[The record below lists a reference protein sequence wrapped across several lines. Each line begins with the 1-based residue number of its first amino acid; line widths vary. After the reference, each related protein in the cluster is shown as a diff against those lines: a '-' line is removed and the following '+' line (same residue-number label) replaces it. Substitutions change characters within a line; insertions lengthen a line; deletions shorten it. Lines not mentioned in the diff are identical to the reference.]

1 MTPRPPRTGFGA
13 ATGPDLP
20 PPFRRTILPPAEAE
34 TAPYPAGLDPHVVA
48 ALKESGIDVL
58 YRHQAQALEL
68 ALAGDDV
75 ALATGTS
82 SGKSLPSIAAAL
94 HLCRREPMARALFV
108 YPTKALAQDQLTKI
122 APLAK
127 ALGISAA
134 IYDGDTPPSR
144 RAAIRRT
151 ASIVLTNP
159 DMLHVGILPAHAV
172 WSRFLRSLRLVVLDE
187 MHVYG
192 GVFGSH
198 VAGVLRRLLR
208 LCALAR
214 SRPGIVAASATVRDP
229 GEMLLKLTGRKASV
243 VNDDAAP
250 RGERTLL
257 MYETDPLAPGG
268 GRGRGLAADL
278 FAALVRDGRRTLA
291 FSRSRLETELLLR
304 ETRARLEGDD
314 PDGGKADWIE
324 GYRGGY
330 TPKERR
336 AIERRLFAGDL
347 LGLAT
352 TNALE
357 LGIDVGGLDA
367 VLLNG
372 FPGTVSSFWQQ
383 IGRAGRGGREGLAL
397 FVARPDPL
405 ETHLLRHPYLLLDA
419 DVERIHLNPGNER
432 ILGSQ
437 LLCAAYENPLAPS
450 ELEDF
455 LPAAEAEPGAFA
467 RAEALD
473 RSGELSFRGGRFYLA
488 GPEPPAFG
496 VSLRTGDETFRLLLD
511 GEELGTMERWRAMVS
526 AHPGAIYLHRG
537 ETYRVLALDLDNR
550 AAHLER
556 TDERVFTGSVVE
568 TAVDLRT
575 PWSVEEG
582 PGGALAL
589 APMRVRDTVVGF
601 RTRSLVTYELLNTQA
616 LDLPPREFD
625 TAGLL
630 VELPPPDPDE
640 DPLLFAAGLHGAE
653 HALLALA
660 PLFAGCDPN
669 DLGSAWTMDASGT
682 GLPAV
687 FVFDRQ
693 PGGVGLAEAIWT
705 RRAEWLKAAAALVAD
720 CPCDDGCPRCLLASR
735 CPQGNE
741 SLDKPRTRTL
751 LQSLAP

>member
-1 MTPRPPRTGFGA
+1 MTPPRSASSPKRLLLPQGR
-13 ATGPDLP
+13 DLP
-20 PPFRRTILPPAEAE
+20 TPFRRTILPPVEGV
-34 TAPYPAGLDPHVVA
+34 TADYPGVLDPQVTA
-48 ALKESGIDVL
+48 ALKEFGIEVL
-58 YRHQAQALEL
+58 YRHQADALDL

-94 HLCRREPMARALFV
+94 HLCRREPMARALFL

-127 ALGISAA
+127 GLGISAA

-159 DMLHVGILPAHAV
+159 DMLHVGILPAHGV
-172 WSRFLRSLRLVVLDE
+172 WAKFLRSLRLIVLDE

-198 VAGVLRRLLR
+198 VAHVLRRLLR
-208 LCALAR
+208 LCALAH
-214 SRPGIVAASATVRDP
+214 SRPQIIAASATVRDP
-229 GEMLLKLTGRKASV
+229 GLMLELLTGRKGQV

-250 RGERTLL
+250 RGERTLM
-257 MYETDPLAPGG
+257 MYERDGLDPKGAN
-268 GRGRGLAADL
+268 RGLAADL
-278 FAALVRDGRRTLA
+278 FADLVRSGRRTLA

-304 ETRARLEGDD
+304 ETRLRLESDDD
-314 PDGGKADWIE
+314 PKGDWIE

-336 AIERRLFAGDL
+336 AIERRLFTGDL

-372 FPGTVSSFWQQ
+372 FPGKVSSFWQQ

-405 ETHLLRHPYLLLDA
+405 ESHLLRHPYLVLDA
-419 DVERIHLNPGNER
+419 DVEPVHLNPENEA
-432 ILGSQ
+432 ILGDG
-437 LLCAAYENPLAPS
+437 LRCAAYENPLAPS
-450 ELEDF
+450 ELADF
-455 LPAAEAEPGAFA
+455 TPHALE

-473 RSGELSFRGGRFYLA
+473 RAGELSFRAGRFFLA
-488 GPEPPAFG
+488 NPEPPAFG

-511 GEELGTMERWRAMVS
+511 GEELGTMERWRAMLN
-526 AHPGAIYLHRG
+526 AHEGAIYLHRG
-537 ETYRVLALDLDNR
+537 ETYRVLALDLANR
-550 AAHLER
+550 AAHLEP
-556 TDERVFTGSVVE
+556 TDERIFTGSVVE
-568 TAVDLRT
+568 TAVDVRS
-575 PWSVEEG
+575 PWTVEEA
-582 PGGALAL
+582 GGAGNTGGAIAL
-589 APMRVRDTVVGF
+589 APMRVTDTVLGYRV
-601 RTRSLVTYELLNTQA
+601 RSLTNYELLGTFP

-630 VELPPPDPDE
+630 VEFPPPSPDE
-640 DPLLFAAGLHGAE
+640 DPMLYAAGLHAAE

-669 DLGSAWTMDASGT
+669 DLGSAWTLDASGT

-693 PGGVGLAEAIWT
+693 PGGVGLAEAIWS
-705 RRAEWLKAAAALVAD
+705 RRDEWLKAAAALVRD
-720 CPCDDGCPRCLLASR
+720 CGCDDGCPRCILAGR

-741 SLDKPRTRTL
+741 GLSKAGAKKTL
-751 LQSLAP
+751 NFLI

>member
-1 MTPRPPRTGFGA
+1 MPTMRETTKRKSAPPSASSPLLIQPQGR
-13 ATGPDLP
+13 DLP
-20 PPFRRTILPPAEAE
+20 APFRRTILPPSEAA
-34 TAPYPAGLDPHVVA
+34 TADYPGALDPAVTA
-48 ALKESGIDVL
+48 ALKAYGIDVL
-58 YRHQAQALEL
+58 YRHQADALDL

-94 HLCRREPMARALFV
+94 HLCRREPMARALFI
-108 YPTKALAQDQLTKI
+108 YPTKALAQDQLRVV

-127 ALGISAA
+127 GLGVSAA

-144 RAAIRRT
+144 RASIRRT
-151 ASIVLTNP
+151 AGIVLTNP
-159 DMLHVGILPAHAV
+159 DMLHIGILPAHAV
-172 WSRFLRSLRLVVLDE
+172 WGKFLRSLRLIVLDE

-198 VAGVLRRLLR
+198 VAHVLRRLLR
-208 LCALAR
+208 LCGLTH
-214 SRPGIVAASATVRDP
+214 SRPQIIAASATVRDP
-229 GEMLLKLTGRKASV
+229 GLMLELLTGRKAQV

-250 RGERTLL
+250 RGERTLM
-257 MYETDPLAPGG
+257 MYERDPLHPNGG
-268 GRGRGLAADL
+268 HRGLASDL
-278 FAALVRDGRRTLA
+278 FADLVRSGRRTLA

-304 ETRARLEGDD
+304 ETRLKLEGQE
-314 PDGGKADWIE
+314 DWIE

-336 AIERRLFAGDL
+336 AIERRLFTGDL

-372 FPGTVSSFWQQ
+372 FPGRVSSFWQQ

-405 ETHLLRHPYLLLDA
+405 ESHLLRHPYLLLDA
-419 DVERIHLNPGNER
+419 DIEPVHLNPENES
-432 ILGSQ
+432 ILGDG
-437 LLCAAYENPLAPS
+437 LRCAAYENPLAPS
-450 ELEDF
+450 ELADF
-455 LPAAEAEPGAFA
+455 TPNALE

-473 RSGELSFRGGRFYLA
+473 RAGELSFRAGRFFLA
-488 GPEPPAFG
+488 NPEPPAFG
-496 VSLRTGDETFRLLLD
+496 ISLRTGDETFRLLLD
-511 GEELGTMERWRAMVS
+511 GAELGTMERWRAMLN
-526 AHPGAIYLHRG
+526 AHAGAIYLHRG
-537 ETYRVLALDLDNR
+537 ETYRVLALDLANR
-550 AAHLER
+550 AAHLEP
-556 TDERVFTGSVVE
+556 TDEKIFTGSVVE
-568 TAVDLRT
+568 TAVDLCS
-575 PWSVEEG
+575 PWAVEEMRT
-582 PGGALAL
+582 GAIAL
-589 APMRVRDTVVGF
+589 APMKVTDTVLGYRVR
-601 RTRSLVTYELLNTQA
+601 SLTTYELLGTFP

-630 VELPPPDPDE
+630 VELPPPGPEDDPM
-640 DPLLFAAGLHGAE
+640 LFAAGLHAAE

-669 DLGSAWTMDASGT
+669 DLGSAWTLDASGT

-693 PGGVGLAEAIWT
+693 PGGVGLAEAIWS
-705 RRAEWLKAAAALVAD
+705 RREEWLRAAAALVAD
-720 CPCDDGCPRCLLASR
+720 CGCDDGCPRCILAGR

-741 SLDKPRTRTL
+741 GLSKAGAEKILNNL
-751 LQSLAP
+751 V